1 MFRNGGEILSVV
13 AHLVD
18 SYGRADGFRANPRGQ
33 GAVDHQMNWNFA
45 VITPKAANALK
56 PLVFLDSTA
65 RCDERIVDEVN
76 TGPLI
81 QLSLYVNAKFSL
93 QCEMVTGPD
102 M

>member
-1 MFRNGGEILSVV
+1 VFRHGAEILSVV

-18 SYGRADGFRANPRGQ
+18 SYGRADAFRANPRGQ
-33 GAVDHQMNWNFA
+33 GAVDHEMQRNFA
-45 VITPKAANALK
+45 IVTPKAANALK

-65 RCDERIVDEVN
+65 RCDERIVDEVH

-81 QLSLYVNAKFSL
+81 QLSLYVNARFPL
-93 QCEMVTGPD
+93 RCEMVTEPD